1 MKFSRVTIFSAII
14 GAAICVQTAS
24 PVLSAESSTTSLP
37 GFSQLHHEDSNTPAP
52 TFSQK
57 DVSSFFANLRQ
68 ELKKP
73 ENSTHRHTILIK
85 SMEQYRESVR
95 ALEVQTHFQCVEYL
109 IKVFTLNVMADTYGM
124 VSTPFFNLE
133 KVSLDSTN
141 VIRLILE
148 SGLSMSQ
155 FDGGLMN
162 NPQANASA
170 GLHAMY
176 WVQENPNTPDN
187 IKSTLAA
194 GWMKSY
200 HSPNWAQS
208 LKAVQEALQK
218 SLELAPGK

>member
-1 MKFSRVTIFSAII
+1 MKFSRITILSAIA
-14 GAAICVQTAS
+14 GAAFCVQVAS
-24 PVLSAESSTTSLP
+24 PALSAETGTTDRP
-37 GFSQLHHEDSNTPAP
+37 GFSQLHQEDANTPAP
-52 TFSQK
+52 AFSQK
-57 DVSSFFANLRQ
+57 NVNSFFANLRQ

-85 SMEQYRESVR
+85 GMEQYRESVR
-95 ALEVQTHFQCVEYL
+95 NYEVQTHFQCVEYL
-109 IKVFTLNVMADTYGM
+109 IKVFTLNAMADTYGM
-124 VSTPFFNLE
+124 ISTPFFNLE
-133 KVSLDSTN
+133 KVPLDSTN

-176 WVQENPNTPDN
+176 WVQEYPGTPDN
-187 IKSTLAA
+187 IKSAVAA

-200 HSPNWAQS
+200 HSPNWSQS

-218 SLELAPGK
+218 SLELAPRK